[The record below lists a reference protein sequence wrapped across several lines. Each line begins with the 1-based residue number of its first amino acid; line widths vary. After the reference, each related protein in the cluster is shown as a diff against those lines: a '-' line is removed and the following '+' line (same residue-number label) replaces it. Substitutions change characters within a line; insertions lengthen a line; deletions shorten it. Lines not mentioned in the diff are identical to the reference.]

1 MGIGLIGTKIGMT
14 REFMESG
21 QSVPV
26 TVIKI
31 EKGRVLDVIN
41 KEKRGYNAVKVGF
54 FKLKNSK
61 LTKQM
66 KGYFAK
72 KNTEPKKILKEFR
85 VENSDQYKEG
95 NELGLEI
102 FKDKKYLD
110 VKSKT
115 IGKGFAGVMK
125 RWNFGGL
132 RASHGVSVSHR
143 SHGSTGQRQDPG
155 KVFKGKKMA
164 GHMGDKLRTMLNLE
178 VIKSDLDNNLLYI
191 KGSIPGSRNS
201 TVLLRA
207 SIKKVTRKTIKEKY
221 EAKIKAAAAKKGK
234 KYMKFPLLNIDGS
247 KTESIEIS
255 DKLVKLKVNH
265 KLIKF
270 VIDWQSNH
278 AKPRKAKTKQ
288 RNSIKGS
295 TKKIVPQKGGGGARH
310 ASKKAPLFVGGGVAH
325 GPKGSVYKIKK
336 INKKVRKLALAQTLS
351 KKNFDKNLHIL
362 ADVKKEIKKTKH
374 FNSFLQKNKLVN
386 ALIITDT
393 DTMKNIDKSAR
404 NIKNIKLIKDE
415 GANVYDLFNY
425 KKVILTYSSAKK
437 IQQRVLNEK
446 N

>member
-1 MGIGLIGTKIGMT
+1 MSIGLIGTKIGMT

-26 TVIKI
+26 TVIRV

-85 VENSDQYKEG
+85 VDNNEQYKEG

-102 FKDKKYLD
+102 FKDKKFLD
-110 VKSKT
+110 VRSRT

-178 VIKSDLDNNLLYI
+178 VVKSDLENNLLYL
-191 KGSIPGSRNS
+191 KGSIPGSKNS
-201 TVLLRA
+201 TVILRE
-207 SIKKVTRKTIKEKY
+207 SVKNITRKTIKEKH
-221 EAKIKAAAAKKGK
+221 EAKVKAAAAKKGK
-234 KYMKFPLLNIDGS
+234 K
-247 KTESIEIS
+247 
-255 DKLVKLKVNH
+255 
-265 KLIKF
+265 
-270 VIDWQSNH
+270 
-278 AKPRKAKTKQ
+278 
-288 RNSIKGS
+288 
-295 TKKIVPQKGGGGARH
+295 
-310 ASKKAPLFVGGGVAH
+310 
-325 GPKGSVYKIKK
+325 
-336 INKKVRKLALAQTLS
+336 
-351 KKNFDKNLHIL
+351 
-362 ADVKKEIKKTKH
+362 
-374 FNSFLQKNKLVN
+374 
-386 ALIITDT
+386 
-393 DTMKNIDKSAR
+393 
-404 NIKNIKLIKDE
+404 
-415 GANVYDLFNY
+415 
-425 KKVILTYSSAKK
+425 
-437 IQQRVLNEK
+437 
-446 N
+446 